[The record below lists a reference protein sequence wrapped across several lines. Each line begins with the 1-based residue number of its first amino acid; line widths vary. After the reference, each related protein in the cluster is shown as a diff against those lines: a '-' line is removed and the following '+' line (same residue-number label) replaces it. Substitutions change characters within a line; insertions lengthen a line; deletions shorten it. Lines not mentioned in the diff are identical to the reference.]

1 MATASEVIT
10 LALKDAG
17 VLGVGQTAM
26 AEDMNDALTTLNNML
41 AVWKRFSALVFD
53 KIDVSFV
60 GTGALFYTIGAGA
73 NINVP
78 RPGRIDAAYARMNA
92 GTANPVDYPLIII
105 QSAEDYSKISVKEL
119 QTAPNA
125 VYYEPAYPVGKVYVW
140 PQPDSQYEIHL
151 IIKQDIPLIT
161 NLVANVVLPDEYF
174 EPIRWNLA
182 VRLRVMY
189 RKAADPQLSA
199 LAKASLNDLR
209 RINAAI
215 PTMDLPT
222 PVVKYPAGGGY
233 NIYSDQ

>member
-53 KIDVSFV
+53 KVDVSIV
-60 GTGALFYTIGAGA
+60 GNGSLFYTIGTGGD
-73 NINVP
+73 INTP
-78 RPGRIDAAYARMNA
+78 RPGKIDAAYARMNA
-92 GTANPVDYPLIII
+92 GTSNPVDYPLIII
-105 QSAEDYSKISVKEL
+105 KSAEDYSKISVKNL
-119 QTAPNA
+119 STAPNA
-125 VYYEPAYPVGKVYVW
+125 VYYEPAYPLGKLYVW
-140 PQPDSQYEIHL
+140 PKPTSQYEVHFIV
-151 IIKQDIPLIT
+151 KQDIPLIT
-161 NLVANVVLPDEYF
+161 SLAANVVLPDEYF

-182 VRLRVMY
+182 MRLRVMY
-189 RKAADPQLSA
+189 RKAMDPQLNA
-199 LAKASLNDLR
+199 LAKASLNELR
-209 RINAAI
+209 RINAQI
-215 PTMDLPT
+215 VTLDLPT